1 MKIECAIFDFDGTL
15 FDSMFIWE
23 NAGEMYLRSLGKM
36 SKPSIREDVRT
47 LSLYQSAVYLKKEY
61 DLSLSVEEIMK
72 GINKMIEHFY
82 IYDVL
87 PKQGVIDFLDKMK
100 SLKIPMCI
108 ASASDRYLI
117 EAALNR
123 CAMSHYF
130 DEIFTCSEVGQGKD
144 QPVIF
149 RNAME
154 HFNAKRSTT
163 LVFEDAFHAIQT
175 AKSDGFMTI
184 AVFDDSEKRQKEIK
198 SLADCYILDFRDTE
212 NFWKFMSKGE

>member
-1 MKIECAIFDFDGTL
+1 MNNCCQNCSNCDK
-15 FDSMFIWE
+15 
-23 NAGEMYLRSLGKM
+23 NKHRSE
-36 SKPSIREDVRT
+36 EDKKNLIKRLNRVEGQVR
-47 LSLYQSAVYLKKEY
+47 
-61 DLSLSVEEIMK
+61 

-130 DEIFTCSEVGQGKD
+130 DEIFTCSEVGKGKD

-154 HFNAKRSTT
+154 HFKANRSTT

-175 AKSDGFMTI
+175 AKSDGFTTI
-184 AVFDDSEKRQKEIK
+184 VVSDESEKKQNEIRN
-198 SLADCYILDFRDTE
+198 LADCYILDFRDTE

>member
-1 MKIECAIFDFDGTL
+1 MKIECTIFDFDGTL

-23 NAGEMYLRSLGKM
+23 NASEMYLRSLGKM

-47 LSLYQSAVYLKKEY
+47 LSLYQSANYLKKEY
-61 DLSLSVEEIMK
+61 DLSLSVEDIMT

-82 IYDVL
+82 INDVL
-87 PKQGVIDFLDKMK
+87 PKQGVIEFLDKMK
-100 SLKIPMCI
+100 SLNIPMCI
-108 ASASDRYLI
+108 ASATDRYQI
-117 EAALNR
+117 KTALNR
-123 CAMSHYF
+123 CQINHYF
-130 DEIFTCSEVGQGKD
+130 DEIFTCSEVGYGKD
-144 QPVIF
+144 SPVIF

-154 HFNAKRSTT
+154 HFKANRSTT

-212 NFWKFMSKGE
+212 NFWKFISKGE

>member
-23 NAGEMYLRSLGKM
+23 NAGEMYLRSLGIEPT
-36 SKPSIREDVRT
+36 PSMREDIRT
-47 LSLYQSAVYLKKEY
+47 LSLYQSAVYFQQVYEI
-61 DLSLSVEEIMK
+61 SQSVEQIMS
-72 GINKMIEHFY
+72 GINETIEHFY
-82 IYDVL
+82 INDVL
-87 PKQGVIDFLDKMK
+87 PKQGVIEFLDKMK
-100 SLKIPMCI
+100 SFNIPMCI

-154 HFNAKRSTT
+154 HFKANRNTT

-175 AKSDGFMTI
+175 AKSDGFTTI
-184 AVFDDSEKRQKEIK
+184 AVSDESEKKQNEIRN
-198 SLADCYILDFRDTE
+198 LADCYILDFRDTE